1 MADRGSFYGYV
12 KRDDKAFVD
21 WGAIGTQLS
30 DDLALESKRR
40 QDKRQEIELQ
50 TIEDVKEINKLG
62 ANQDQLNGEFYM
74 DAADQIRDFLL
85 MSQTEMQK
93 GGWGGLRPSE
103 FLKQRQVVND
113 GVDQLASAAKS
124 QAAQQEELMKRVI
137 AGEAGGSE
145 EFNAEI
151 FEKFNSTEGRSL
163 YINPVNGR
171 MYIATRDPDTGE
183 LLTNEKDLMDVNN
196 LSKLMSYR
204 ANNPNIGDL
213 VAEAGKTLKPTTIA
227 LTQGGIKSIKSA
239 MNNSKYLDAEK
250 SIINGMLI
258 SDTVTGDILV
268 QGEYSYTSDPAVAK
282 ADPKKILMK
291 KNGSSVFTAEL
302 TEAQKTEA
310 EEILRAR
317 IRASL
322 EKVQTNREP
331 NQNNG
336 LNFGGTQRQAED
348 ITTTWSK
355 LYVTKDPV
363 ARKQLASNIISTTKA
378 LTNGL
383 IDIQFTKISNPNFD
397 SSRPEGPGN
406 QRMAEAVEFRYKG
419 GEKDRTGKNA
429 ILIGENPT
437 TENWDLIGTEISGQ
451 SSPRLIKIASG
462 VYGDNPTWGGSISG
476 VSASRDAVDVV
487 DDKEKGLRFFE
498 EADSKVDTLIRNFDK
513 STQKQSF
520 ELVASLSSIYAGS
533 GVIFEKTGMQLSP
546 GGRKIKVTVPAG
558 KDDIVVE
565 YPNSKAGIESIK
577 GFLKS
582 KIIEADAIRAYELRG
597 NQVSSGVDYSNK

>member
-124 QAAQQEELMKRVI
+124 QAAQQEELMKRVM

-171 MYIATRDPDTGE
+171 MYIATRDPNTGE

-250 SIINGMLI
+250 SIINGMLV

-322 EKVQTNREP
+322 EKVQTGREESSADRQYNR
-331 NQNNG
+331 G
-336 LNFGGTQRQAED
+336 LALNKRKRIGYISELEKMYSGGQVDVESALGSILGRLGED
-348 ITTTWSK
+348 APRVK
-355 LYVTKDPV
+355 VTADQILLTYPDGSTDQIPKD
-363 ARKQLASNIISTTKA
+363 
-378 LTNGL
+378 
-383 IDIQFTKISNPNFD
+383 
-397 SSRPEGPGN
+397 
-406 QRMAEAVEFRYKG
+406 
-419 GEKDRTGKNA
+419 
-429 ILIGENPT
+429 
-437 TENWDLIGTEISGQ
+437 GTFEDFV
-451 SSPRLIKIASG
+451 IASG
-462 VYGDNPTWGGSISG
+462 TKLLPDDVDDITVAYDEW
-476 VSASRDAVDVV
+476 SASGAKANPKSSIETETLGR
-487 DDKEKGLRFFE
+487 KGAGVPL
-498 EADSKVDTLIRNFDK
+498 
-513 STQKQSF
+513 
-520 ELVASLSSIYAGS
+520 ASL
-533 GVIFEKTGMQLSP
+533 
-546 GGRKIKVTVPAG
+546 KIKVGDEVKTP
-558 KDDIVVE
+558 KEYIDDTSKKEMDKAVE
-565 YPNSKAGIESIK
+565 KVLVDSLPENYKN
-577 GFLKS
+577 
-582 KIIEADAIRAYELRG
+582 KI
-597 NQVSSGVDYSNK
+597 QVSLVSETSPTSFFGYGDDRILQISLPGVIEGLKFKVPSDKGEVYKLIELIKSAAEDGRQLSIEEIAKVYKKSRDQSDLREINEVKLKTTPIS

>member
-124 QAAQQEELMKRVI
+124 QAAQQEELMKRVM

-171 MYIATRDPDTGE
+171 MYIATRDPNTGE

-250 SIINGMLI
+250 SIINGMLV

-322 EKVQTNREP
+322 EQVQTGREESSADRQYNR
-331 NQNNG
+331 G
-336 LNFGGTQRQAED
+336 LALNKRKRIGYISELEKMYSGGQVDVESALGSILGRLGED
-348 ITTTWSK
+348 APRVK
-355 LYVTKDPV
+355 VTADQILLTYPDGSTDQIPKD
-363 ARKQLASNIISTTKA
+363 
-378 LTNGL
+378 
-383 IDIQFTKISNPNFD
+383 
-397 SSRPEGPGN
+397 
-406 QRMAEAVEFRYKG
+406 
-419 GEKDRTGKNA
+419 
-429 ILIGENPT
+429 
-437 TENWDLIGTEISGQ
+437 GTFEDFV
-451 SSPRLIKIASG
+451 IASG
-462 VYGDNPTWGGSISG
+462 TKLLPDDVDDITVAYDEW
-476 VSASRDAVDVV
+476 SASGAKANPKSSIETETLGR
-487 DDKEKGLRFFE
+487 KGAGVPL
-498 EADSKVDTLIRNFDK
+498 
-513 STQKQSF
+513 
-520 ELVASLSSIYAGS
+520 ASL
-533 GVIFEKTGMQLSP
+533 
-546 GGRKIKVTVPAG
+546 KIKVGDEVKTP
-558 KDDIVVE
+558 KEYIDDTSKKEMDKAVE
-565 YPNSKAGIESIK
+565 KVLVDSLPENYKN
-577 GFLKS
+577 
-582 KIIEADAIRAYELRG
+582 KI
-597 NQVSSGVDYSNK
+597 QVSLVSETSPTSFFGYGDDRILQISLPGVIEGLKFKVPSDKGEVYKLIELIKSAAEDGRQLSIEEIAKVYKKSRDQSDLREINEVKLKTTPIS